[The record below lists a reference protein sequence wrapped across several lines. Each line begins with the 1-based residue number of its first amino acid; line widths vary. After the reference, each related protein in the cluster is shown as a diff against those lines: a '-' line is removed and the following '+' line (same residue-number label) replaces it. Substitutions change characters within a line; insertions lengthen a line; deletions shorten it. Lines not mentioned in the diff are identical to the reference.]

1 MNIEKRVIKIVREQ
15 LCVDSVTAESSMAD
29 DLDADSLDLVELGMV
44 IEEEF
49 DIEVG
54 DADVEK
60 FSTVRDIITFIEG
73 KQK

>member
-1 MNIEKRVIKIVREQ
+1 MNVEQRVIKTIREQ
-15 LCVDSVTAESSMAD
+15 LCVDSVTAESSLTD
-29 DLDADSLDLVELGMV
+29 DLGADSLDV
-44 IEEEF
+44 IEIGLAIEDEF

-60 FSTVRDIITFIEG
+60 FSTVRDIITFVEG